1 MDYKIITVFTSEEA
15 RYKGKPFSEALLSH
29 VQDLK
34 LAVRCLVTRAIAG
47 CYENG
52 EMATTK
58 LEILSFRM
66 PLKIEIIFPAREEEI
81 ILPIVQEM
89 AAGGIVSISDLVVL
103 SHKTRKQLLPRQ
115 LRVREVM
122 TPAPRKVSPSTSLK
136 EVTELLLS
144 SIFTGLPVVDEK
156 NRPVGIITQGDLIYR
171 GGLPMRLGL
180 LSKSDP
186 EKVHP
191 ILQALALRKAEE
203 VMTRPAVSIP
213 VDKSALDAV
222 NLMLNKKLKRLP
234 VVDDNGKLVG
244 IVSRV
249 DLFRAIM
256 KKSPDWSAFQ
266 AQRIEVKN
274 IQTVSDIMRRET
286 IAVLPSTSVEK
297 VLDVI
302 SSNDIQRVA
311 VVDQEGTFLGLISD
325 GDLLAVFSDD
335 RSDLWDFLADLFSSG
350 KKAQLKKEIKEK
362 LKAKTAA
369 EVMKTD
375 LITVSEDTPLDEA
388 LKLMTEKAL
397 KRLPVLDQKGKFK
410 GLINRDSLL
419 RTGFAMD
426 PAQRG

>member
-1 MDYKIITVFTSEEA
+1 
-15 RYKGKPFSEALLSH
+15 
-29 VQDLK
+29 
-34 LAVRCLVTRAIAG
+34 
-47 CYENG
+47 
-52 EMATTK
+52 
-58 LEILSFRM
+58 
-66 PLKIEIIFPAREEEI
+66 
-81 ILPIVQEM
+81 
-89 AAGGIVSISDLVVL
+89 
-103 SHKTRKQLLPRQ
+103 
-115 LRVREVM
+115 
-122 TPAPRKVSPSTSLK
+122 
-136 EVTELLLS
+136 
-144 SIFTGLPVVDEK
+144 
-156 NRPVGIITQGDLIYR
+156 
-171 GGLPMRLGL
+171 MRLGL